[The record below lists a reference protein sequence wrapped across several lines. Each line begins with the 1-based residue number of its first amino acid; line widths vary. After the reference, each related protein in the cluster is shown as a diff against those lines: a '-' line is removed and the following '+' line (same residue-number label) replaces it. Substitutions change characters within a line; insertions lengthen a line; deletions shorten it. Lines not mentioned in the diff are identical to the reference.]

1 MLCVMVVYFLYSRH
15 VCVMVV
21 YFLYS
26 RACYVLWSSILRTV
40 GHVCVMV
47 IYFLYS
53 RHVCVTHVHVR
64 LCTFCT
70 VCYMWPVLCV
80 IHIIHHV
87 LICNSSRTLAVSSS
101 LPGGGAT
108 GCCLLCPPWRWDPFT
123 PCSAG
128 QGAVTW
134 QRIRPTGSPAPGWA
148 WGKAGPQ
155 QVPAALL

>member
-1 MLCVMVVYFLYSRH
+1 MLWSSILHTVGH

-47 IYFLYS
+47 VYFLYS

-70 VCYMWPVLCV
+70 VCYM
-80 IHIIHHV
+80 
-87 LICNSSRTLAVSSS
+87 
-101 LPGGGAT
+101 
-108 GCCLLCPPWRWDPFT
+108 
-123 PCSAG
+123 
-128 QGAVTW
+128 
-134 QRIRPTGSPAPGWA
+134 
-148 WGKAGPQ
+148 
-155 QVPAALL
+155 